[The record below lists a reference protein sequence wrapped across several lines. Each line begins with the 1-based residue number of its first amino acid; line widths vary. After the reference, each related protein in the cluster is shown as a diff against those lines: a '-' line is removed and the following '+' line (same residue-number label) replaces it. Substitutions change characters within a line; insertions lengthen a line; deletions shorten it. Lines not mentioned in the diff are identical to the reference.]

1 MVKMA
6 ADGCLNSIPFLLMTP
21 PTVFKMKSFC
31 LADQL
36 HDTRD
41 VHDKSCKILLF
52 VELGL
57 FIGGGG
63 HKLHIYGT
71 PMVKINMFT
80 VLKILD
86 IFGGFFCRYYVVFFN
101 LDKKYKLLNNAILNR
116 IFRMKNPGN

>member
-1 MVKMA
+1 MA

-41 VHDKSCKILLF
+41 IHDKSCKILLF

-57 FIGGGG
+57 FIEGGG
-63 HKLHIYGT
+63 HKLNIYGT

-86 IFGGFFCRYYVVFFN
+86 IFLVFFA
-101 LDKKYKLLNNAILNR
+101 DTTC
-116 IFRMKNPGN
+116 FF

>member
-41 VHDKSCKILLF
+41 IHDKSCKILLF

-57 FIGGGG
+57 EYIWYP
-63 HKLHIYGT
+63 YGQDKYVYSFEDT
-71 PMVKINMFT
+71 RHFWV
-80 VLKILD
+80 
-86 IFGGFFCRYYVVFFN
+86 FFCRYYVFF
-101 LDKKYKLLNNAILNR
+101 LI
-116 IFRMKNPGN
+116 

>member
-41 VHDKSCKILLF
+41 VHDKSCK
-52 VELGL
+52 
-57 FIGGGG
+57 
-63 HKLHIYGT
+63 
-71 PMVKINMFT
+71 
-80 VLKILD
+80 
-86 IFGGFFCRYYVVFFN
+86 YY
-101 LDKKYKLLNNAILNR
+101 YLLNLV
-116 IFRMKNPGN
+116 FL

>member
-6 ADGCLNSIPFLLMTP
+6 ADGCLNNIPFLQMTP

-57 FIGGGG
+57 FIEGGGG
-63 HKLHIYGT
+63 GINCIY
-71 PMVKINMFT
+71 MVPYGQDKYVYSFEDT
-80 VLKILD
+80 RH
-86 IFGGFFCRYYVVFFN
+86 FWGFFLQILRVFF
-101 LDKKYKLLNNAILNR
+101 
-116 IFRMKNPGN
+116 

>member
-1 MVKMA
+1 MA

-41 VHDKSCKILLF
+41 IHDKSCKILLF

-57 FIGGGG
+57 FIEGGGG
-63 HKLHIYGT
+63 GNKLHIYGT

-86 IFGGFFCRYYVVFFN
+86 IFWVFFA
-101 LDKKYKLLNNAILNR
+101 DTTCFFK
-116 IFRMKNPGN
+116 FR

>member
-1 MVKMA
+1 MA

-57 FIGGGG
+57 FIEGGG

-86 IFGGFFCRYYVVFFN
+86 IFGGFFLQILRVFF
-101 LDKKYKLLNNAILNR
+101 KLR
-116 IFRMKNPGN
+116 

>member
-41 VHDKSCKILLF
+41 IHDKSCKILLF

-57 FIGGGG
+57 FIEGGGG
-63 HKLHIYGT
+63 INCIY
-71 PMVKINMFT
+71 MVP
-80 VLKILD
+80 LWS
-86 IFGGFFCRYYVVFFN
+86 R
-101 LDKKYKLLNNAILNR
+101 
-116 IFRMKNPGN
+116 